1 MVQKTGELKAGLE
14 GARKF
19 EKLKFNKPKTEGITL
34 SPEKQKQLNN
44 GLVDALN
51 KGNKDEEIE
60 RLLKAGADMSAIK
73 QTTKEFYNEDIDK
86 ALEDCQKEG
95 FRAMSMPELIDARI
109 NGKANWDKLYFT
121 PSIIATGK
129 TNEGKAV
136 AVIAHVPN
144 YFSNPAN
151 IRKAKK
157 EGLIN
162 GAGRMPQEEFQKLV
176 DAKDG
181 KNVFVIN
188 YNELKNSK
196 LDRISI
202 TEALEHPEVIP
213 FLGGKERAE
222 KYLAKFKEAYNKNS
236 IGVWHEEDLSE
247 KGPVGRLLFAGDLDY
262 YGLLGINYL
271 YYNGRFLGVRFE
283 IAEGEAKKTKAP
295 SIDQIMEIAENY
307 VPTAAKAEFEEKI
320 RELYK

>member
-1 MVQKTGELKAGLE
+1 
-14 GARKF
+14 
-19 EKLKFNKPKTEGITL
+19 
-34 SPEKQKQLNN
+34 
-44 GLVDALN
+44 
-51 KGNKDEEIE
+51 
-60 RLLKAGADMSAIK
+60 
-73 QTTKEFYNEDIDK
+73 
-86 ALEDCQKEG
+86 
-95 FRAMSMPELIDARI
+95 
-109 NGKANWDKLYFT
+109 LYFT

-247 KGPVGRLLFAGDLDY
+247 KGPVGRLLFAGNDGNG
-262 YGLLGINYL
+262 GLSGSSNL
-271 YYNGRFLGVRFE
+271 YVNGRFLGVRFE